1 METLN
6 INDINSEK
14 GDEEKKK
21 KKEKQ
26 NIVELNTML
35 QIFENIYKYSIFMLS
50 IIDYFIFYIK
60 KI

>member
-14 GDEEKKK
+14 GDEEKEE

-35 QIFENIYKYSIFMLS
+35 
-50 IIDYFIFYIK
+50 
-60 KI
+60 